1 MVHLC
6 TMQYRRPSSK
16 PFCIKFVELSVKLLQ
31 YTMLYSISTNWA
43 ELTHPTFVSFFPI
56 PQSYYVPNR
65 IRSSYVPR
73 LEAAGLWTLPP
84 PEPEPKKL
92 FGQVREGETEPRTQT
107 FHRAYERQKILDK
120 ARASLGIF
128 NRLLED
134 KEFIYSNRS
143 HL

>member
-73 LEAAGLWTLPP
+73 LEAAGLWTLLP